1 VAYAAPGYLF
11 FVRENTLTLQP
22 FNAGRLQLSGEARP
36 AAERVAPFGESGPTG
51 YAPFAV
57 SDAGVLAYRAGA
69 DPKTQLAWF
78 DRSGKQL
85 GAAGPAGVYDD
96 PWLSPDEKRV
106 AIRRN
111 DPQTGSDN
119 IWLMDLASGSLT
131 RFTFHSALDTAPVW
145 SPDGTRIVFASN
157 SKGQMDLYQRVSTGG
172 GNDEVFLE
180 SKAHT
185 LPDDWSQDGRYL
197 ILERAD
203 PKTKLDLWALPLFG
217 ERKPT
222 LFLQTQ
228 FNETHARFSPDGRW
242 LAYVSDESGRA
253 EVYVQPFPSSAGKW
267 QVSANGGD
275 QPAWRRDGKELFYLA
290 ADKKLMG
297 VEVKAGSSFETGAQ
311 RALFQTRVRD
321 NTLTGDRNQYA
332 VASNGQRFLV
342 VTFVSESSAAPIT
355 VVLNWHSDFKR

>member
-1 VAYAAPGYLF
+1 M
-11 FVRENTLTLQP
+11 
-22 FNAGRLQLSGEARP
+22 
-36 AAERVAPFGESGPTG
+36 
-51 YAPFAV
+51 AV
-57 SDAGVLAYRAGA
+57 
-69 DPKTQLAWF
+69 
-78 DRSGKQL
+78 
-85 GAAGPAGVYDD
+85 
-96 PWLSPDEKRV
+96 
-106 AIRRN
+106 RRN
-111 DPQTGSDN
+111 HPQTGSDN

-157 SKGQMDLYQRVSTGG
+157 SKGQKDLYQKVATGA

-242 LAYVSDESGRA
+242 LAYVSDQSGRA

-267 QVSANGGD
+267 QISTNGGD

-290 ADKKLMG
+290 ADKKIVA
-297 VEVKAGSSFETGAQ
+297 VEVKAGSTFETGAQ

-342 VTFVSESSAAPIT
+342 VTPVSESSAAPIT
-355 VVLNWHSDFKR
+355 VVLNWHSDLKR